1 MGAVK
6 KIFKVVNPIAL
17 MSSAFK
23 SPKQDTSA
31 QDAQRAELAKREAD
45 AKAQDDAAAKAQKDE
60 EEKKARLLAL
70 KQGGL
75 PGQLTPSGGAQGEA
89 TTARKKLL
97 GL

>member
-6 KIFKVVNPIAL
+6 KV
-17 MSSAFK
+17 FK
-23 SPKQDTSA
+23 SITSVFKAPKQDNSA
-31 QDAQRAELAKREAD
+31 LLRQQEQQKAELAKREAD
-45 AKAQDDAAAKAQKDE
+45 AKAQEEATAKAQKDE
-60 EEKKARLLAL
+60 EEKKARLLAI